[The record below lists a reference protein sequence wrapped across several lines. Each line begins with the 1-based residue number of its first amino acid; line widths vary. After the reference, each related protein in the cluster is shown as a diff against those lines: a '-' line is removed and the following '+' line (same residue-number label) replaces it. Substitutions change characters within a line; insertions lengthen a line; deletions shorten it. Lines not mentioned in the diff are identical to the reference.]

1 MCIKCLCLINAI
13 SAISEKIMSDNE
25 KTEKSKPT
33 VFYTQKKSE
42 DTSGKKH
49 SDRRRKPSN
58 SKSDKPYQE
67 KPFKDRG
74 SKDKSFN
81 DDSSKNRNYKDRPSK
96 DRDYAERASDDKPY
110 KDKPYGERSGKDRSY
125 SDRSNKDR
133 PYQDR
138 QNKEKNIGE
147 RSSRIETFQPS
158 APREERKY
166 QKSEKHS
173 DEHSDSPWKSRVRKQ
188 PQLPTFET
196 DDTESLEDEW
206 RRQQKREETTV
217 YSENSCKAIFKKR
230 PDDILKVFL
239 IQEMTTKFRDLV
251 MWLAEQRKGY
261 DVISDDEMAKIAGT
275 PHHGGVCFIVKKR
288 QVVLATD
295 YFKQV
300 KSAKVDCVL
309 AVDDI
314 NNPHNL
320 GGLIRSATFFNV
332 NGVILRQTQVFD
344 SGSAL
349 RVAEG
354 GAEYVTPI
362 RADDLAVTLT
372 QFKQQGYQIT
382 ALLPCKMKAIESEVL
397 QTVKLAPKTVF
408 VLFQQVNTIL
418 LKQVD
423 NVVYLAGN
431 QAMPSLNISVATGIL
446 LAQWQQ
452 QAKS

>member
-1 MCIKCLCLINAI
+1 
-13 SAISEKIMSDNE
+13 MSDNE

-67 KPFKDRG
+67 KLFKDRG

-81 DDSSKNRNYKDRPSK
+81 DDSSKSRNYKDRPSK
-96 DRDYAERASDDKPY
+96 DRAYAARASDDKPY
-110 KDKPYGERSGKDRSY
+110 KDKPYGERSGKDRPY

-166 QKSEKHS
+166 QKSEKYSNDKHS
-173 DEHSDSPWKSRVRKQ
+173 DEQSDSPWKSRVRKQ

-239 IQEMTTKFRDLV
+239 VQEMTTKFRDLV